1 MAHII
6 FSVGEGTENP
16 CCTFVLQG
24 GGMSFRPAQSTVFV
38 AVIKAADPA
47 RIQSLRRETKRMRCA
62 REGFEED
69 GQVEERQSSGRHGWS
84 DNIVQGWSCGTSCF
98 VGWRRT
104 NGSKLR
110 SKSAPSPAR
119 TRNQTMVRHAV

>member
-69 GQVEERQSSGRHGWS
+69 DQVEELARKQWATQMVGQHGH
-84 DNIVQGWSCGTSCF
+84 
-98 VGWRRT
+98 
-104 NGSKLR
+104 
-110 SKSAPSPAR
+110 AAR
-119 TRNQTMVRHAV
+119 VAS